1 MKRTLNGD
9 PAIVIREEYEDE
21 AYEIWIYQDD
31 GKLREALM
39 PEGMAPS
46 NELSFEIAD
55 VDGFTVKIDQNL
67 LSISVW
73 LNQDE
78 KQLKLESSVMLRS
91 G

>member
-1 MKRTLNGD
+1 
-9 PAIVIREEYEDE
+9 
-21 AYEIWIYQDD
+21 
-31 GKLREALM
+31 M